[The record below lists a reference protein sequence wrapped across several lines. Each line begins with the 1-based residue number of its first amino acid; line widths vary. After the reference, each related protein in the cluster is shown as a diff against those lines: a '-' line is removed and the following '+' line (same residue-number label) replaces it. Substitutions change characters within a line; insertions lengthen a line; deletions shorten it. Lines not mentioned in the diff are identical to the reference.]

1 MSTWTLIAHVMNI
14 DIDFCSKFV
23 LTQAY
28 CDGDPSLPSSITIT
42 VSPCTKEN
50 PVMIST
56 KGQ

>member
-1 MSTWTLIAHVMNI
+1 MAHVMNI

-23 LTQAY
+23 LIQAY

-50 PVMIST
+50 PVIIGT
-56 KGQ
+56 KVQ